1 MAEKAGKKNISI
13 LLLLSVTAAIFV
25 FMFLCNHFT
34 AKAVDDFGYLYS
46 WANGER
52 ISGIKDII
60 ESMKVHWQNN
70 NGRSIPHGL
79 VQFYL
84 MLPDAVFDIV
94 NSAVFM
100 LECLLVL
107 YYSFGFDKN
116 KAFLT
121 SVLLFC
127 IFGLIW
133 ICQPVFGQVNLWLDG
148 SVNYLHAS
156 VIHLLF
162 LLPYFKLTEQKEK
175 QTSLGFKVIFILF
188 AFVAGAYSE
197 NGSAAAMA
205 MAGIFI
211 LNSLI
216 KKNKVGA
223 YLIIAEI
230 ASLAGY
236 LTMIFTPATISN
248 KRFDFRNLFASFDV
262 CVMISEDY
270 LILAVIYVILF
281 VVLLVSK
288 KKETVYK
295 SLVFFAGSAVS
306 LLLLLFVSI
315 RIERRAYFSCILM
328 LIADLILLRDLLT
341 IKKAQKAIY
350 ACLGL
355 ITVLS
360 VAFSVYGFR
369 DILKTDRL
377 IKANEAH
384 IASCREAGEFDVSIP
399 DIKPKTK
406 YSAVF
411 GLKYIDCYSVSSYPN
426 PSMARFYGVNSIIG
440 IKADNKSIGFRSD

>member
-52 ISGIKDII
+52 ISGIKDIL
-60 ESMKVHWQNN
+60 ESMKIHWQTN

-94 NSAVFM
+94 NSAVFF

-162 LLPYFKLTEQKEK
+162 LLPYYKLTEQKEK

-188 AFVAGAYSE
+188 AFAAGAYSE
-197 NGSAAAMA
+197 NGSAASMA
-205 MAGIFI
+205 MAGILI
-211 LNSLI
+211 INSLI
-216 KKNKVGA
+216 KKKKVGV

-230 ASLAGY
+230 ASLTGY
-236 LTMIFTPATISN
+236 LTLIFTPATMSN

-262 CVMISEDY
+262 CIMISEDY
-270 LILAVIYVILF
+270 LILTFIYVMLF

-288 KKETVYK
+288 KKEAVYK
-295 SLVFFAGSAVS
+295 SLVFFIGAAIS

-315 RIERRAYFSCILM
+315 KSERRAYLSCIFM
-328 LIADLILLRDLLT
+328 LIADLILLRELLT
-341 IKKAQKAIY
+341 IKKAQNAVY

-355 ITVLS
+355 ITALS
-360 VAFSVYGFR
+360 IVFSVYGFR

-377 IKANEAH
+377 IKVNESH
-384 IASCREAGEFDVSIP
+384 IVSCREAGELDVSIP
-399 DIKPKTK
+399 DINPETK
-406 YSAVF
+406 YSAIY
-411 GLKYIDCYSVSSYPN
+411 GLKYIDCYSVTSWPN
-426 PSMARFYGVNSIIG
+426 ASMAKFYGVNSIIG
-440 IKADNKSIGFRSD
+440 IKQD